1 MFNDAELM
9 FSTVELVFNDF
20 ELVFSTVE
28 YRMHTGSGTFKLG
41 DKPSFI
47 L

>member
-9 FSTVELVFNDF
+9 FSTVELVFNDV
-20 ELVFSTVE
+20 ELVFSVVE
-28 YRMHTGSGTFKLG
+28 HRLHTGSGTFKLG
-41 DKPSFI
+41 DKHSFI